1 MAHGGQV
8 LMEAATFAG
17 VRNWL
22 TELAIVDHKGYNE
35 QLASSA
41 GDTQRSTQHAVNRLL
56 W

>member
-17 VRNWL
+17 VQNWL

-35 QLASSA
+35 QLGSSR
-41 GDTQRSTQHAVNRLL
+41 DTAPTQHAVNRLL